1 MNQSAPSAHPGNSAQ
16 ANPRMTPV
24 RGLLVL
30 VAVLVFVTTYLILS
44 HAMGLTES
52 WSGFLF
58 LVCWA
63 VSHMVPFKLTG
74 CALGAF
80 VGVLTAY
87 ALQRLPPVVGVAAG
101 GSRSTRPSRAPHQA
115 LTPTTLIRP
124 EAET

>member
-1 MNQSAPSAHPGNSAQ
+1 MS
-16 ANPRMTPV
+16 PV
-24 RGLLVL
+24 RALLVL
-30 VAVLVFVTTYLILS
+30 AAVLV
-44 HAMGLTES
+44 

-63 VSHMVPFKLTG
+63 ASHMVPSKLTG
-74 CALGAF
+74 CAVGAF

-87 ALQRLPPVVGVAAG
+87 PPQRLLPVVRVAAG